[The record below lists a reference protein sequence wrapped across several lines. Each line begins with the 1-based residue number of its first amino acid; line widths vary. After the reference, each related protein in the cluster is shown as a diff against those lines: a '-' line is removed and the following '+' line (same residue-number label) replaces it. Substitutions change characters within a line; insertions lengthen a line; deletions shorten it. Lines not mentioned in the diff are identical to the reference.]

1 MIELPF
7 VPSTVKGEKPTMKGV
22 ITVMAPPYPK
32 RLKYQ
37 AKFAGMATDASQD
50 TTKSES
56 EKRSEQML
64 LISELVE
71 ECAQYIKAVDLQLID
86 GSVKA
91 QTVEELFGYGEFE
104 SVVIEIAMG
113 MIQGFAGNSQRL

>member
-7 VPSTVKGEKPTMKGV
+7 VPSTCKGETPTMKGAIV
-22 ITVMAPPYPK
+22 VMAPPYPK

-37 AKFAGMATDASQD
+37 AKFAAMATDASQD
-50 TTKSES
+50 NSKSEA
-56 EKRSEQML
+56 EKRSDQML

-71 ECAQYIKAVDLQLID
+71 ESAQYIKSVDLQLND

-104 SVVIEIAMG
+104 SVVIELAMG
-113 MIQGFAGNSQRL
+113 MIQGFAGNSHRP

>member
-7 VPSTVKGEKPTMKGV
+7 VPSTCKGDKPTMKGA

-32 RLKYQ
+32 RLRYQ
-37 AKFAGMATDASQD
+37 AKFAAMATDASQD
-50 TTKSES
+50 TVKSEAD
-56 EKRSEQML
+56 KRSEQML

-71 ECAQYIKAVDLQLID
+71 ESAQYIKAVDLELLD

-91 QTVEELFGYGEFE
+91 KSVDELFGFGEFE
-104 SVVIEIAMG
+104 GVVIEVAMG
-113 MIQGFAGNSQRL
+113 MIQGFAGNSQRP